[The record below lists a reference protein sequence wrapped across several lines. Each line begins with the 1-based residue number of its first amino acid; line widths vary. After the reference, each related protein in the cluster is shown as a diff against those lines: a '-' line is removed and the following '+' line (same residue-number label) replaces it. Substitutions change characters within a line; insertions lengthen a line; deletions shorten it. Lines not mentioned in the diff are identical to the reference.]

1 MFALL
6 ALTIPFVV
14 SILAAWAWSWRGIVA
29 GIAGGA
35 VLAFLF
41 SLTKSLMDAREAEFH
56 FKALNMALIFVV
68 WLMGLIPG
76 SFIGLSIRAIAKRR
90 LGTPN
95 KTIPISNSE

>member
-1 MFALL
+1 MFAIV

-29 GIAGGA
+29 VIAGGA
-35 VLAFLF
+35 VLAILF

-56 FKALNMALIFVV
+56 FRSLNIALTFVV

-76 SFIGLSIRAIAKRR
+76 SFIGLAIRSIAKRR
-90 LGTPN
+90 RRTPN
-95 KTIPISNSE
+95 ETIP